1 MVVALDR
8 WPLDYF
14 IKAHASPDE
23 LYVQVGD
30 QAEQAYWG
38 PPETMATPRTPYR
51 SVSRQAEHGAA
62 VLSDEETRPH
72 LECGRRGG
80 LFSDADVACRR
91 CSPRGRVCA

>member
-1 MVVALDR
+1 MVVALAR

-51 SVSRQAEHGAA
+51 SVSRQAEHDREAVDLMGVWTQGGACLA
-62 VLSDEETRPH
+62 MLMWH
-72 LECGRRGG
+72 A
-80 LFSDADVACRR
+80 DAAATWSC
-91 CSPRGRVCA
+91 VCVG